1 MHKICRSK
9 HLGMATISDMKN
21 MEIGALSIV
30 SLERQSNE
38 LFQQAETA
46 DDWLRLFT
54 FSWNQL
60 I

>member
-1 MHKICRSK
+1 
-9 HLGMATISDMKN
+9 MATISDMKN

-46 DDWLRLFT
+46 DD
-54 FSWNQL
+54 
-60 I
+60 